1 MIQQESYLKV
11 ADNTGAKEIKT
22 IRVLGGSK
30 RKFGNIGDVIVA
42 SVRKAA
48 PGGTVKKGEVVKA
61 VIVRS
66 SKGVRRADGS
76 YVRFDDNAAVIIK
89 DDKNPRGTRIFGP
102 VARELRD
109 KDYMKILSL
118 APEVLSGRAMN
129 MNKMSIKKDDLVIV
143 LSGKDKG
150 KQGKVLEVMP
160 KSGKVVVEKVN
171 VVSRHTKPRK
181 QGEEGGIMQK
191 EAPIYAC
198 KVQKVCPKCNKPTR
212 IGHKVEGDKK
222 VRICKKCGAEI

>member
-22 IRVLGGSK
+22 IRVLGGSS

-42 SVRKAA
+42 SVRKAQ

-61 VIVRS
+61 VIVRTS
-66 SKGVRRADGS
+66 RGVRRADGS
-76 YVRFDDNAAVIIK
+76 YVRFDDNAAVLIR

-118 APEVLSGRAMN
+118 APEVEMK
-129 MNKMSIKKDDLVIV
+129 KMSIRKDDLVVV

-160 KSGKVVVEKVN
+160 KEGKVIVEKIN
-171 VVSRHTKPRK
+171 MVSRHTKPRK
-181 QGEEGGIMQK
+181 QGDQGGILPK
-191 EAPIYAC
+191 EAPLYAC
-198 KVQKVCPKCNKPTR
+198 KVQRVCPKCNKPTR
-212 IGHKVEGDKK
+212 PAHKLLADGKK
-222 VRICKKCGAEI
+222 VRVCKKCGAEI